1 MQFGSKSLDIPCV
14 LHVVVSYVVYCKDMR
29 VSTHVF
35 KQTDISSYA
44 YVYKGSFCVFY
55 QSNPQ
60 LYITETFKCGRL
72 VWDLVEDLLN
82 GKVSLSDPFLRLKV
96 FETTDK
102 KTKKHILK

>member
-1 MQFGSKSLDIPCV
+1 MYSSKLTFLRMHTYI
-14 LHVVVSYVVYCKDMR
+14 
-29 VSTHVF
+29 
-35 KQTDISSYA
+35 
-44 YVYKGSFCVFY
+44 YKGSFCVFY

-96 FETTDK
+96 FETTDE